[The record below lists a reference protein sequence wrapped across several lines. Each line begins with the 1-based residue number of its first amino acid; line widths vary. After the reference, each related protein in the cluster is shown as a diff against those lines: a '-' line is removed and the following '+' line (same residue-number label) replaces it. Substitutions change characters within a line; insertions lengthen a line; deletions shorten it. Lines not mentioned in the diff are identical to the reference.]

1 MKSEISRHFLSPRP
15 SLSSSRVSAIRLLS
29 ARRALVTMTAIA
41 VKPTR
46 IRNLNTAEI
55 ASGGGGVTYW
65 MGRDAR
71 VQDNWA
77 LLHAAEL
84 AAKHGLPLSVVYCM
98 PPPSGPEATLR
109 RYDFLLGGLAEVE
122 AELGGLGVPFRLL
135 RGAPADE
142 VPAFAKRHGVRAIV
156 TDFSPLRAPRGWKE
170 AVAAALPATPLIEVD
185 AHNVVPVWVASDK
198 QEVGARTLRRKITD
212 RLPEYLREIPKLTA
226 ADVAAAAAAAPA
238 ALKQECKAE
247 APDWAAL
254 KDSLDLDRS
263 VGPCDE
269 WCEPGAAAALRAV
282 AAFCEGGRLK
292 AFGTKRNDPNAVA
305 ASDLSPYLN
314 FGHLSAQ
321 RMALIVKEHS
331 RSHNESVASFL
342 EESIVRR
349 ELADNFCFYQPHY
362 DSLEGAAGWAAET
375 LRVHA
380 ADPREHTYTL
390 EQMEK
395 GKTHED
401 VWNAAQLQLVGRG
414 KMHGFMRMYW
424 AKKILEWS
432 PTPAEALRRA
442 LYLNDKYE
450 LDGADPNGFVGCAWS
465 VMGTH
470 DMGWAERAVFGKIR
484 YMNYNGCKRKFDI
497 ARFVATWGGGSGGTQ
512 AKLGARVGTPPTKK
526 AKK

>member
-1 MKSEISRHFLSPRP
+1 M
-15 SLSSSRVSAIRLLS
+15 
-29 ARRALVTMTAIA
+29 
-41 VKPTR
+41 
-46 IRNLNTAEI
+46 
-55 ASGGGGVTYW
+55 
-65 MGRDAR
+65 
-71 VQDNWA
+71 
-77 LLHAAEL
+77 
-84 AAKHGLPLSVVYCM
+84 
-98 PPPSGPEATLR
+98 
-109 RYDFLLGGLAEVE
+109 
-122 AELGGLGVPFRLL
+122 
-135 RGAPADE
+135 
-142 VPAFAKRHGVRAIV
+142 
-156 TDFSPLRAPRGWKE
+156 
-170 AVAAALPATPLIEVD
+170 
-185 AHNVVPVWVASDK
+185 
-198 QEVGARTLRRKITD
+198 
-212 RLPEYLREIPKLTA
+212 
-226 ADVAAAAAAAPA
+226 
-238 ALKQECKAE
+238 
-247 APDWAAL
+247 
-254 KDSLDLDRS
+254 
-263 VGPCDE
+263 GPCDE

-362 DSLEGAAGWAAET
+362 DSLEGRRRLGGRDAPRPRRRPARAH
-375 LRVHA
+375 VHA
-380 ADPREHTYTL
+380 RADGE
-390 EQMEK
+390 

-450 LDGADPNGFVGCAWS
+450 LDGADPQRLRRLRVVGHGHARHG
-465 VMGTH
+465 VG
-470 DMGWAERAVFGKIR
+470 RARGLR
-484 YMNYNGCKRKFDI
+484 QDPLHELQRL
-497 ARFVATWGGGSGGTQ
+497 Q
-512 AKLGARVGTPPTKK
+512 AQVRHRPLRRDVGRRVGRHSGEARRAGRRPPTKK

>member
-1 MKSEISRHFLSPRP
+1 
-15 SLSSSRVSAIRLLS
+15 
-29 ARRALVTMTAIA
+29 MTAIA

-198 QEVGARTLRRKITD
+198 QEVGARTIRKKITE
-212 RLPEYLREIPKLTA
+212 RLPEYLTDFPPLP
-226 ADVAAAAAAAPA
+226 AAPA
-238 ALKQECKAE
+238 PHPSASLRAECAK
-247 APDWAAL
+247 PVDWAAV
-254 KDSLDLDRS
+254 DASLTVDRS
-263 VGPCDE
+263 VAEVD
-269 WCEPGAAAALRAV
+269 WCVPGAKAGLAATQEFCASRLRLFA
-282 AAFCEGGRLK
+282 E
-292 AFGTKRNDPNAVA
+292 KRNDPNVHAC
-305 ASDLSPYLN
+305 SDLSPYTH
-314 FGHLSAQ
+314 FGQIAPQ
-321 RMALIVKEHS
+321 RAALLVKAHYSKHGEGVKS
-331 RSHNESVASFL
+331 YL
-342 EESIVRR
+342 EEAIVRR
-349 ELADNFCFYQPHY
+349 ELSDNFCFYEPNY
-362 DSLEGAAGWAAET
+362 DNLQGAAGWARDSLE
-375 LRVHA
+375 LHA
-380 ADPREHTYTL
+380 SDPREHVYSL
-390 EQMEK
+390 EQLEASQ
-395 GKTHED
+395 THED
-401 VWNAAQLQLVGRG
+401 IWNAAQTQLVRTG

-432 PTPAEALRRA
+432 ALLGVNAKRVDSKMFSI
-442 LYLNDKYE
+442 YGTCD
-450 LDGADPNGFVGCAWS
+450 LDS
-465 VMGTH
+465 
-470 DMGWAERAVFGKIR
+470 
-484 YMNYNGCKRKFDI
+484 
-497 ARFVATWGGGSGGTQ
+497 
-512 AKLGARVGTPPTKK
+512 
-526 AKK
+526 